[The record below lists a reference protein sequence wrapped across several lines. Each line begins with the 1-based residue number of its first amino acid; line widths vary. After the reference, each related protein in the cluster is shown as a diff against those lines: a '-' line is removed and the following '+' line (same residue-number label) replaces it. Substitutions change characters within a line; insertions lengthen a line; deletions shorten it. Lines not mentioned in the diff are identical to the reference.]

1 MLGFIY
7 HVSIGPHTMLQCLST
22 FNLAGSGLLRLE
34 GLESNLAVKQLCLTD
49 TELIIHDHSYYRGLH
64 MLDLQC

>member
-1 MLGFIY
+1 M
-7 HVSIGPHTMLQCLST
+7 MLQCLST